1 VPYIKPKQRPPID
14 KALDAIKINDAGDL
28 NYAMTRLCH
37 KFIEMRGLKYETLA
51 LVTGVVQ
58 NVNQELY
65 RRVAGPYEDAK
76 AKENGDILP
85 STCLPT
91 GHSIPKARP

>member
-1 VPYIKPKQRPPID
+1 MPYIKQEQRPLID
-14 KALDAIKINDAGDL
+14 KALDDVKIHDAGEL

-65 RRVAGPYEDAK
+65 RRVASPYEDVK
-76 AKENGDILP
+76 SSENGDILP
-85 STCLPT
+85 NV
-91 GHSIPKARP
+91 GNK